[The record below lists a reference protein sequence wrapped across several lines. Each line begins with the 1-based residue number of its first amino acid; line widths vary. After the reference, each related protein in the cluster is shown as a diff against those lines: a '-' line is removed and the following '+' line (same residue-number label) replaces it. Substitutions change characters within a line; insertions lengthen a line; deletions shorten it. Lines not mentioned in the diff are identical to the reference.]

1 MAYLTISAVG
11 VPVADARP
19 SNGTVVVRIGTPG
32 EGLLSLSAQE
42 ALALARGL
50 ISAAISINC
59 PGGATVAA
67 AADTNGAAVVLSVG
81 GEAILKLPV
90 ETWPRLSIEGSNAAL
105 AMQGGRLKAQL
116 RSPMLQLGNADLV
129 GA

>member
-42 ALALARGL
+42 AFALARGL
-50 ISAAISINC
+50 ISAAVSINS
-59 PGGATVAA
+59 PKGANVAA
-67 AADTNGAAVVLSVG
+67 AADINADAVVLSVA
-81 GEAILKLPV
+81 GEPILKLPV
-90 ETWPRLSIEGSNAAL
+90 EAWTQLSIEGSDAAMAL
-105 AMQGGRLKAQL
+105 QGGRLRARL
-116 RSPMLQLGNADLV
+116 RSPILQRGNADLV

>member
-50 ISAAISINC
+50 ISAAVSINC
-59 PGGATVAA
+59 PEAATVAA
-67 AADTNGAAVVLSVG
+67 AADTDGAAVVLSVG

-90 ETWPRLSIEGSNAAL
+90 ETWTQLSIEGSDAAL

>member
-32 EGLLSLSAQE
+32 EGLLSLSPLE

-50 ISAAISINC
+50 ISSAMASGQVPISGI
-59 PGGATVAA
+59 
-67 AADTNGAAVVLSVG
+67 AAVADDSAASVALTVDGEPVLHV
-81 GEAILKLPV
+81 PV
-90 ETWPRLSIEGSNAAL
+90 NAWTQLSRQGTDAAL
-105 AMQGGRLKAQL
+105 ALQGDRLRSNL
-116 RSPMLQLGNADLV
+116 RSPTVLLGNADLV
-129 GA
+129 EA

>member
-11 VPVADARP
+11 VPVADARS

-32 EGLLSLSAQE
+32 EGLLSLSPQE

-50 ISAAISINC
+50 ISSAVASGQV
-59 PGGATVAA
+59 PAGGM
-67 AADTNGAAVVLSVG
+67 AAVADDSAGSVALTIDGEPVLSV
-81 GEAILKLPV
+81 PV
-90 ETWPRLSIEGSNAAL
+90 DLWTRLASEGTSAAFAL
-105 AMQGGRLKAQL
+105 QGDRL
-116 RSPMLQLGNADLV
+116 RSDLRKPALQLGNADLV